1 MIKKTNTI
9 SFYTLGCR
17 VNQSETAV
25 LIRSFEDNS
34 KFHVL
39 PQNTATD
46 VAVINT
52 CTVTEKGDT
61 DTRKLINKI
70 NRLNSKTY
78 IALIGCQSQIQKE
91 ELLKLPNVKLIVGNA
106 NKMDLSSLMKEIDS
120 SPRTVI
126 FTPDIPRKPFKIAYA
141 GIDKSHTRA
150 NIKIQDGCDFFCS
163 YCEVPYARGGARSR
177 EFNDII
183 KEAKIL
189 SNAGHKEIVIT
200 GINVG
205 SYKFKNYKF
214 IDVVSALEQIQK
226 IKRIRISSIEL
237 TTIPTG
243 LLGKMYD
250 NSKVCRFLHVPLQS
264 GSNDI
269 LKAMNRKYT
278 FEQFNKFVYEA
289 HRKVPDIC
297 IGTDIIVGFPGET
310 EKLFC
315 ETFNNISNSSI
326 DHFHVFSYS
335 KRRMAKSKLLINNVK
350 PETAKK
356 RSELLRTLAQ
366 KKSKDFRRSL
376 INKGASVLIEQK
388 KDDIWTGLTDNY
400 VRVEVPSSKDLSNK
414 IIKVKLNEIKGQH
427 MSGTII

>member
-17 VNQSETAV
+17 LNQSETAV
-25 LIRSFEDNS
+25 LIRSFEENS

-39 PQNTATD
+39 PSNTAAD

-52 CTVTEKGDT
+52 CTVTEKGDA

-106 NKMDLSSLMKEIDS
+106 NKMDLSSIINDLNNNSETTIN
-120 SPRTVI
+120 
-126 FTPDIPRKPFKIAYA
+126 TPDIPRTPFKIAYA
-141 GIDKSHTRA
+141 GIDKNHTRA

-163 YCEVPYARGGARSR
+163 YCEVPYARGRARSR
-177 EFNDII
+177 EFDDII

-189 SNAGHKEIVIT
+189 SSSGHKEIVIT

-205 SYKFKNYKF
+205 LYKFKNYQL
-214 IDVVSALEQIQK
+214 IDVVSALEQVQK

-237 TTIPTG
+237 TTIPKD
-243 LLGKMYD
+243 LLSKMYA
-250 NSKVCRFLHVPLQS
+250 NSKVCRFLHIPLQS
-264 GSNDI
+264 GSDDI

-278 FEQFNKFVYEA
+278 FEQFNRFVCEA
-289 HRKVPDIC
+289 HNKVSDIC

-310 EKLFC
+310 EKHFN
-315 ETFNNISNSSI
+315 ETFKNIENSSV

-335 KRRMAKSKLLINNVK
+335 ERRMAKSKFLKNNVK
-350 PETAKK
+350 PEAIKK
-356 RSELLRTLAQ
+356 RSELLRDLAQ
-366 KKSKDFRRSL
+366 KKSKNFKRSL
-376 INKGASVLIEQK
+376 LGKNMSVLIEQK
-388 KDDIWTGLTDNY
+388 KTDFWTGLTDNY
-400 VRVEVPSSKDLSNK
+400 VRVEISSSKDLTNQIVNVNLKEFKS
-414 IIKVKLNEIKGQH
+414 QH
-427 MSGTII
+427 MAGIII